1 MKRAWKGYALISPM
15 LAGFLL
21 FYVIPFGQVV
31 WDSLSQGTGKS
42 QLFVGLENYSRMFQ
56 NDMFRMAFGN
66 TLGFLGIGLPVIL
79 LVSYGLALFLKRQAR
94 RFQLLRTVFLLPY
107 VMPVAGTV
115 LLINLLFAERGLVN
129 RLLLALGLPLA
140 DWLQSPAAFWVMLLL
155 YLWKSAGYAVV
166 LLLSGLLTIPAEHYQ
181 VAQVEGAS
189 AAQAFRFVTMPQM
202 WYSLFLALVF
212 SLINAFQCF
221 REMFLVGGEHPHE
234 SVYMLQ
240 HFLNNSFESLNY
252 QRLSVASVLLF
263 LVIAL
268 GLGLCA
274 LWVLRKEAARS

>member
-1 MKRAWKGYALISPM
+1 MKRTWKGYLFAGPL
-15 LAGFLL
+15 LLGFLL
-21 FYVIPFGQVV
+21 FYVLPFGQVV

-66 TLGFLGIGLPVIL
+66 TMGFLGIGLPVIL

-115 LLINLLFAERGLVN
+115 LLIDLLFSETGLVN
-129 RLLLALGLPLA
+129 RVLLALGLPLA

-155 YLWKSAGYAVV
+155 YLWKSTGYGVV
-166 LLLSGLLTIPAEHYQ
+166 LLLSGLLTIPREHYQ

-189 AAQAFRFVTMPQM
+189 PLQTFRWVTLPQM
-202 WYSLFLALVF
+202 WYALFLALVF
-212 SLINAFQCF
+212 SLINAFKCF
-221 REMFLVGGEHPHE
+221 REIFLVGGEHPHE

-240 HFLNNSFESLNY
+240 HFLNNAFANLNY

-263 LVIAL
+263 LVIA
-268 GLGLCA
+268 GAVGLCA
-274 LWVLRKEAARS
+274 LWVWRKEGARS

>member
-1 MKRAWKGYALISPM
+1 MKRTWKGYLFAGPL
-15 LAGFLL
+15 LLGFLL
-21 FYVIPFGQVV
+21 FYVLPFGQVV

-115 LLINLLFAERGLVN
+115 LLVDLLFSREGLVN
-129 RLLLALGLPLA
+129 RLFLTLGLPLA
-140 DWLQSPAAFWVMLLL
+140 DWLQSPAAFWVMLIL
-155 YLWKSAGYAVV
+155 YLWKSTGYAVV
-166 LLLSGLLTIPAEHYQ
+166 LLLAGLMAIPPDHYA
-181 VAQVEGAS
+181 VAQVEGANWWK
-189 AAQAFRFVTMPQM
+189 AFRYITMPQM
-202 WYSLFLALVF
+202 WYALFIAFVF
-212 SLINAFQCF
+212 SLINAFKCF
-221 REMFLVGGEHPHE
+221 REIFLVGGEHPHP

-240 HFLNNSFESLNY
+240 HFINNSFENLNY

-263 LVIAL
+263 LVLTLVL
-268 GLGLCA
+268 GICA
-274 LWVLRKEAARS
+274 LWVLRKEAART

>member
-1 MKRAWKGYALISPM
+1 MKRTWKGYLFAGPL
-15 LAGFLL
+15 LLGFLL
-21 FYVIPFGQVV
+21 FYVLPFGQVV

-66 TLGFLGIGLPVIL
+66 TMGFLGIGLPVIL
-79 LVSYGLALFLKRQAR
+79 LLSYGLALFLKRQAR
-94 RFQLLRTVFLLPY
+94 RFQLQRTVFLLPY

-115 LLINLLFAERGLVN
+115 LLIDLLFSETGLVN
-129 RLLLALGLPLA
+129 RVLLALGLPLA

-155 YLWKSAGYAVV
+155 YLWKSTGYGVV
-166 LLLSGLLTIPAEHYQ
+166 LLLSGLLTIPREHYQ

-189 AAQAFRFVTMPQM
+189 PLQTFRYVTAPQM
-202 WYSLFLALVF
+202 WYALFLAFVF
-212 SLINAFQCF
+212 SLINAFKCF
-221 REMFLVGGEHPHE
+221 REIFLVGGEHPHE

-240 HFLNNSFESLNY
+240 HFLNNAFANLNY

-263 LVIAL
+263 LVIA
-268 GLGLCA
+268 GAVGLCA
-274 LWVLRKEAARS
+274 LWVWRKEGARS

>member
-1 MKRAWKGYALISPM
+1 MKRAWKGYLLIAPM
-15 LAGFLL
+15 LVGFLL
-21 FYVIPFGQVV
+21 FYVVPFGQVV

-42 QLFVGLENYSRMFQ
+42 QLFVGLENYTRMFQ
-56 NDMFRMAFGN
+56 NDMFLQAFGN
-66 TLGFLGIGLPVIL
+66 TLRFLGIGLPVIL
-79 LVSYGLALFLKRQAR
+79 VLAYALALFLKSQAQ
-94 RFQLLRTVFLLPY
+94 RFRMLRAVFLLPY

-115 LLINLLFAERGLVN
+115 LLVDLLFSQAGLVN
-129 RLLLALGLPLA
+129 RVLLALGLPLA

-155 YLWKSAGYAVV
+155 YLWKSTGYAVV

-189 AAQAFRFVTMPQM
+189 PLQTFRYVTAPQM
-202 WYSLFLALVF
+202 WYALFLALVF
-212 SLINAFQCF
+212 SLINAFKCF
-221 REMFLVGGEHPHE
+221 REIFLVGGEHPHE

-240 HFLNNSFESLNY
+240 HFINNAFANLNY

-268 GLGLCA
+268 VLGLCT